1 MRIGGLASGMDID
14 QLVKDLMKAE
24 RMPLDKLTQ
33 RKQYLEWQRDDYR
46 NVNKSLLELD
56 TLIFDGIGRQSS
68 FTKKTVSVSN
78 SDALSVKNIN
88 STVDFSGTVKVNE
101 LASAATM
108 YSSGVISLDPTKKLS
123 EQGITNPQT
132 IKIKAINKDG
142 TFDNIGYELT
152 FDPANETLDSIIE
165 KINKNSGV
173 NAFFDPVSKKVSLIA
188 KHTGNYDDAT
198 PPDPDTDN
206 DPEIVLEGSFFS
218 NTLKLDSNNIVAA
231 AFTRGTV
238 GKNAEI
244 EYNGMTITRASNT
257 FVINGIEFTLKEKT
271 TGPVTFSSTTD
282 TDAIV
287 ETIKK
292 FVDKYN
298 EVIAQLNS
306 KIDEKRYRSFQ
317 PLTKEQREAMSEK
330 EIELWEEKAKSGT
343 LRSDSIITSG
353 LSKMRQ
359 DLYGPVSGITSEFNQ
374 LAAIGITTS
383 SNYLDKGKLE
393 INVDKLKKALS
404 EDPNAVYELFN
415 KDGTTAAEQ
424 GIGKRLRST
433 IKATMTDIEK
443 KAGKSYSVNNSFV
456 LGRNLDDLDKQISKF
471 EAKLIQVED
480 RYWRQFTAMEKAIQ
494 RANEQSVYL
503 MQQFGGGS

>member
-1 MRIGGLASGMDID
+1 
-14 QLVKDLMKAE
+14 
-24 RMPLDKLTQ
+24 
-33 RKQYLEWQRDDYR
+33 
-46 NVNKSLLELD
+46 
-56 TLIFDGIGRQSS
+56 
-68 FTKKTVSVSN
+68 
-78 SDALSVKNIN
+78 
-88 STVDFSGTVKVNE
+88 
-101 LASAATM
+101 
-108 YSSGVISLDPTKKLS
+108 
-123 EQGITNPQT
+123 
-132 IKIKAINKDG
+132 
-142 TFDNIGYELT
+142 
-152 FDPANETLDSIIE
+152 
-165 KINKNSGV
+165 
-173 NAFFDPVSKKVSLIA
+173 
-188 KHTGNYDDAT
+188 
-198 PPDPDTDN
+198 
-206 DPEIVLEGSFFS
+206 
-218 NTLKLDSNNIVAA
+218 
-231 AFTRGTV
+231 
-238 GKNAEI
+238 
-244 EYNGMTITRASNT
+244 
-257 FVINGIEFTLKEKT
+257 
-271 TGPVTFSSTTD
+271 
-282 TDAIV
+282 
-287 ETIKK
+287 
-292 FVDKYN
+292 
-298 EVIAQLNS
+298 
-306 KIDEKRYRSFQ
+306 
-317 PLTKEQREAMSEK
+317 MSEK

-359 DLYGPVSGITSEFNQ
+359 DLYGPVSGIMSEFNQ